1 MVANKIMVGK
11 DEKLRVSAVFSAT
24 MMISRASKMLRVKKK
39 SSITGGK
46 GKINMVRI
54 RMTAIGIANDVHGTE
69 AVSCRSSDRLIAE
82 VAI

>member
-1 MVANKIMVGK
+1 MVGK
-11 DEKLRVSAVFSAT
+11 DEKFSVSEVFSAT
-24 MMISRASKMLRVKKK
+24 MMIRSASKILRVKKK
-39 SSITGGK
+39 SSITGGN

-54 RMTAIGIANDVHGTE
+54 NMTANGIASDVHGIE